1 MKVDLDG
8 KVALVTGAA
17 RNIGK
22 AIADPLAANGARVV
36 YADIDLETASQA
48 AAASKGATALRMDV
62 SDQAEVEK
70 GIARVLADFGRLD
83 ILVNNA
89 GINTFQHRVTIDQ
102 FPVEEWERILKVDL
116 DGLFLVSR
124 AASQAMV
131 RQKSGRII
139 NIASVLGIVPARLQC
154 AYVAAKAGVVNLTR
168 AMALELGPQG
178 ILVNCVA
185 PGSVLTEGTKQLFYA
200 PGGQFSDRVKAMLAH
215 IPLGRPGT
223 PDEIAQAVLF
233 LAAPESSYV
242 NGAVIPVDGGWLA
255 GYIREF

>member
-1 MKVDLDG
+1 MKVDLSG

-22 AIADPLAANGARVV
+22 AIADALGANGARVV
-36 YADIDLETASQA
+36 YADIDLETAEQA
-48 AAASKGATALRMDV
+48 ASAAEGSKVLLLDV
-62 SDQAEVEK
+62 TDPAQVTQ
-70 GIARVLADFGRLD
+70 GVARVLEDFGRLD

-89 GINTFQHRVTIDQ
+89 GINTFHHRVTIDQ
-102 FPVEEWERILKVDL
+102 FPFEEWERILKVDL
-116 DGLFLVSR
+116 DGLFLVSQ
-124 AASQAMV
+124 AASRPMI

-139 NIASVLGIVPARLQC
+139 NISSVLGLVPARLQC

-168 AMALELGPQG
+168 AMALELGPHG

-185 PGSVLTEGTKQLFYA
+185 PGSVLTEGTKQLFYG
-200 PGGQFSDRVKAMLAH
+200 PGGQFSERVQTMLAH

-223 PDEIAQAVLF
+223 TEEIAQVVLF
-233 LAAPESSYV
+233 LAAPESSYI
-242 NGAVIPVDGGWLA
+242 NGAVIPVDGGWMA